1 MGEEFQEKEGTLKIF
16 VYFGTYYDRSI
27 IMIGFVNISKAANEL
42 GDLMNFLGKNLDRLQ
57 IYNGRRGVEISSDVL
72 WLAWVPVDD
81 APESLFFIL
90 LGTN

>member
-1 MGEEFQEKEGTLKIF
+1 MGKEFQEIEGTLKIF

-72 WLAWVPVDD
+72 WLA
-81 APESLFFIL
+81 
-90 LGTN
+90 

>member
-1 MGEEFQEKEGTLKIF
+1 MGEEFQEIEGTLKIF
-16 VYFGTYYDRSI
+16 VYFGTCYDRSI

-72 WLAWVPVDD
+72 WLA
-81 APESLFFIL
+81 
-90 LGTN
+90 